1 MGKNINGLLSELD
14 PLIKY
19 LAGTSDY
26 KKLRF
31 TVSDIEGFLVEKLYN
46 VWLRYYQSIPYE
58 EVKAIAIASL
68 YNYRGKIY
76 KKYSREVSLEEQV
89 VPDPADSPYRDLL
102 GEAVQYLSQ
111 NQAVVLEI
119 LVDPPF
125 FIRDRISL
133 GKRIP
138 SHVILEYL
146 DIPIDKRSV
155 KKLNVFRKDIFKTLE
170 KKVPQHA

>member
-1 MGKNINGLLSELD
+1 MGKSINDLLSELH

-31 TVSDIEGFLVEKLYN
+31 SVSDMESFFTEKLLY
-46 VWLRYYQSIPYE
+46 VWMKWSERLPYE
-58 EVKAIAIASL
+58 EVKAITIASL

-76 KKYSREVSLEEQV
+76 KKYAKEIPLADHP
-89 VPDPADSPYRDLL
+89 VPSTDGEPYRDLVE
-102 GEAVQYLSQ
+102 EAAQYLTQ
-111 NQAVVLEI
+111 DQAVVLEI

-125 FIRDRISL
+125 YIRDKVVA

-138 SHVILEYL
+138 SHVVLEYL
-146 DIPIDKRSV
+146 DMPQDKQTV
-155 KKLNVFRKDIFKTLE
+155 KDMNTFRRQIFTSLE
-170 KKVPQHA
+170 AQLT